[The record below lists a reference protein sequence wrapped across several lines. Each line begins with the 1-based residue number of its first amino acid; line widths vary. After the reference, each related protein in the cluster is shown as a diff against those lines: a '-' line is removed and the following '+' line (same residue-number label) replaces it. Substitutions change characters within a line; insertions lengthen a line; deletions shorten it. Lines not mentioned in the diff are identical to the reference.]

1 MSAVR
6 VSAASC
12 MSSQPPAST
21 EDGDGGH
28 RSRSRSTSASWLR
41 VCASSA
47 SGFEENVRELPLL
60 LDADLI
66 SWNACVRPGLQ
77 LAVAYR
83 HVSVAVLPH
92 RFSAEDWLVPDKLA
106 GIERVTV

>member
-1 MSAVR
+1 M
-6 VSAASC
+6 
-12 MSSQPPAST
+12 
-21 EDGDGGH
+21 
-28 RSRSRSTSASWLR
+28 
-41 VCASSA
+41 CASSAA